1 MAGIKNENNG
11 KGSRIMETGNGI
23 IVWPIRV
30 QYLCLTND
38 YLDQS
43 KISNGIV
50 PREIGWAG
58 IKWTFYRAGIKKMR
72 MMIQEVELW
81 KQEIELLS
89 DQSDISN
96 VVILNHKAKL
106 VSFSTTVHKATH
118 SSCPS
123 LN

>member
-30 QYLCLTND
+30 QYVCLTYD

-58 IKWTFYRAGIKKMR
+58 IKWTFYMAGIENGNNDTGNKIMETGNGIFVWPIR
-72 MMIQEVELW
+72 
-81 KQEIELLS
+81 
-89 DQSDISN
+89 DQ
-96 VVILNHKAKL
+96 
-106 VSFSTTVHKATH
+106 
-118 SSCPS
+118 
-123 LN
+123 

>member
-30 QYLCLTND
+30 QYVCLTYD

-58 IKWTFYRAGIKKMR
+58 IKWTFYMAGIKNENNDTGSRIMETGNGIIAWPMR
-72 MMIQEVELW
+72 
-81 KQEIELLS
+81 
-89 DQSDISN
+89 DQ
-96 VVILNHKAKL
+96 
-106 VSFSTTVHKATH
+106 
-118 SSCPS
+118 
-123 LN
+123 